1 MSAGIVGRTR
11 VIFRVL
17 LQVHIDGRWVGG
29 RRRDQTRIRMRWA
42 GGGRQR
48 GLDIASLNYVF
59 CAQTDF
65 LLASLLLPSRGPKLF
80 RFHRFFL
87 FVFLMPSSLPRPV
100 VGHCPPVRPSIHPS
114 SARVRFFHTHV
125 VIFLSSPKQF
135 IATDVGLSVFHL
147 RLPPSPSFI
156 WHYFADVSNITAVPK
171 EIN

>member
-1 MSAGIVGRTR
+1 M
-11 VIFRVL
+11 
-17 LQVHIDGRWVGG
+17 GG
-29 RRRDQTRIRMRWA
+29 RAKEGPNKDTRMRWA
-42 GGGRQR
+42 GGGRQIQK

-65 LLASLLLPSRGPKLF
+65 LSRGPKLF